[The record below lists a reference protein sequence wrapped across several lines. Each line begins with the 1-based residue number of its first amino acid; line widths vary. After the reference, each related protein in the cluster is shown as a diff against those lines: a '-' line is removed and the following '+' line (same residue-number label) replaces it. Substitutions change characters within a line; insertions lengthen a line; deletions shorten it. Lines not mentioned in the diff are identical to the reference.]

1 MAKKQNV
8 YNTVSYDKLRNQV
21 KEVLVYISS
30 ENMENIEDS
39 IHYRT
44 AAKGGV
50 IPSITVTI
58 EKKIDTQVRT
68 ITSCCEVLKALL
80 EKEGLSEF
88 VLLGITS
95 LNNKLVEIQDYF
107 EKRPLTTIK
116 DRMLPLNFG
125 KGTVIDTLAASKET
139 QVNFSIETSKKIL
152 KIIPLINELESLKE
166 AIQVKG
172 GYEIRESMLY

>member
-8 YNTVSYDKLRNQV
+8 YNSVSYDKLRNQV

-125 KGTVIDTLAASKET
+125 KGTIIDTLAASKET

-166 AIQVKG
+166 AIQA
-172 GYEIRESMLY
+172 